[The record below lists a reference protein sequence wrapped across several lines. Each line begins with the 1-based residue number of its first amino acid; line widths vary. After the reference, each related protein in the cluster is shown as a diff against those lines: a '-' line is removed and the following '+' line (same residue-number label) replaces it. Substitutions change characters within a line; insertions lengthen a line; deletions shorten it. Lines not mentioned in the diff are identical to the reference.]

1 MTNQLGHINNRC
13 DFIHKYDILVP
24 KKVHSEMIFA
34 MHRILL
40 IIRQKDLSHLVHQ
53 VHIFY
58 SSLDFIEEKEKY
70 LIQIVLNFLKQFY
83 LKSDVSKLMKKAEE
97 IQLKNLSSSAKT
109 DLLLMKDQIQTF
121 QKGMKYKG

>member
-1 MTNQLGHINNRC
+1 MTLNINMK
-13 DFIHKYDILVP
+13 H
-24 KKVHSEMIFA
+24 
-34 MHRILL
+34 
-40 IIRQKDLSHLVHQ
+40 
-53 VHIFY
+53 
-58 SSLDFIEEKEKY
+58 

-83 LKSDVSKLMKKAEE
+83 LKSDVSKLKKKAEE